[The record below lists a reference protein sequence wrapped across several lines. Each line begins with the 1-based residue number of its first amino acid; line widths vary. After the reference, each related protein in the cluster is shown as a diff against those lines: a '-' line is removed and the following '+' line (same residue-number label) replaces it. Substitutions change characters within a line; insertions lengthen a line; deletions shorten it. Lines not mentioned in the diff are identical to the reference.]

1 MKEYGKNNVAPFC
14 AFGDDSAYK
23 NILVYAYA
31 IFHRRNVYKAKK
43 IITKVKKKY
52 MIPKKIPIH
61 CRIMFSGDQRR
72 KKGLGHI
79 SIVRVKQLV
88 SQIIDEMNDVPCLL
102 SYAYCEV
109 PETGKIFLDV
119 IDKEEKK
126 VHDEP
131 KGILSL
137 LSGSCFTPRKDVVQA
152 LGIEQCEIFA
162 SEDKTKIRFL
172 GKDRRRA
179 DRYLSAMAFEDKKN
193 QTKKHLRPHVKDHFL
208 QQVADVYAYV
218 CSHALSKN
226 CEDAFFKE
234 QLDKVKYPTRAKCF
248 PDSQFEELGILKK
261 ETT

>member
-1 MKEYGKNNVAPFC
+1 MKEYGKNPVAPFR

-23 NILVYAYA
+23 DLLVYAYA
-31 IFHRRNVYKAKK
+31 IFHRRNVSKAKK
-43 IITKVKKKY
+43 IINKLKKIY
-52 MIPKKIPIH
+52 MIPQNFSIH

-72 KKGLGHI
+72 KKGLGHV

-88 SQIIDEMNDVPCLL
+88 SQIIDEMNDVPCFLR
-102 SYAYCEV
+102 YAYCKV
-109 PETGKIFLDV
+109 PKTGKFFLDV

-126 VHDEP
+126 VHFDP

-137 LSGSCFTPRKDVVQA
+137 LSGTCFTPTKDVVQA
-152 LGIEQCEIFA
+152 PGIEQCEIFA
-162 SEDKTKIRFL
+162 SKDTTKINFL
-172 GKDRRRA
+172 GKGRRRA
-179 DRYLSAMAFEDKKN
+179 DRYLSAMAFDDKKS
-193 QTKKHLRPHVKDHFL
+193 QTKKHLRPHVKNHFL

-234 QLDKVKYPTRAKCF
+234 QLDKVKYYTRAECF
-248 PDSQFEELGILKK
+248 PDSKFEELGIPKK

>member
-31 IFHRRNVYKAKK
+31 IFHRRNVSKAKK
-43 IITKVKKKY
+43 IITKLKKKY
-52 MIPKKIPIH
+52 MIPKKLPIH

-102 SYAYCEV
+102 RYAYCEV

-137 LSGSCFTPRKDVVQA
+137 LSGSCFTPRKEVQA
-152 LGIEQCEIFA
+152 PGIEQCEIFA
-162 SEDKTKIRFL
+162 SEDNTKIRFL
-172 GKDRRRA
+172 G
-179 DRYLSAMAFEDKKN
+179 LSGI
-193 QTKKHLRPHVKDHFL
+193 LRGRF
-208 QQVADVYAYV
+208 
-218 CSHALSKN
+218 LSKGSA
-226 CEDAFFKE
+226 CCPYF
-234 QLDKVKYPTRAKCF
+234 
-248 PDSQFEELGILKK
+248 
-261 ETT
+261 